1 MLGLEDQLERHPVL
15 PHRQARPVAV
25 EALKKLTSVEK
36 RCLAPLEHER
46 RSAFRF
52 SSLVNH
58 GILYPLPEDVR
69 LELVE
74 QQTAALGAW
83 FLGIRLASRSPCC
96 PKPAYHDD
104 GKLHPSFPELRILR
118 AFPRASRPFTLLPSY
133 PGVHGGG

>member
-1 MLGLEDQLERHPVL
+1 MLGLEDQLECHPVV
-15 PHRQARPVAV
+15 PPRQARPVAV
-25 EALKKLTSVEK
+25 EALKKLASVEK

-52 SSLVNH
+52 PSLVHH

-83 FLGIRLASRSPCC
+83 FLGIRLTIRSPCC
-96 PKPAYHDD
+96 PKPAHHDD
-104 GKLHPSFPELRILR
+104 GKFHPTFLELRISK
-118 AFPRASRPFTLLPSY
+118 ASARASRPFTPLGSL
-133 PGVHGGG
+133 PGVHDGG